1 MTPQPRKKPVHEL
14 TELICEEVSLCDKP
28 SNPGAWVALW
38 KRDNGNDSTRDS
50 GYLHRR
56 IPIRK
61 SKEEKMSFEKV
72 LKAAQDL
79 DQLAVQQVVEA
90 PARIAKIMEE
100 RKCSE
105 AIAKCFAWG
114 REEQEAY
121 ELAKKSD
128 ISRLRAAVDDD
139 DEDDEDQKVS
149 AKVARKVA
157 KLRKDNPSMD
167 YSTAENQVL
176 SSRPKLRA
184 KYYAAVGV
192 PMAGQPPK
200 KRGSMVA
207 A

>member
-1 MTPQPRKKPVHEL
+1 VSKRKHKIEDLVVK
-14 TELICEEVSLCDKP
+14 EVSLCRVP
-28 SNPGAWVALW
+28 ANASINPETGVRTDHSVIAIYKAD
-38 KRDNGNDSTRDS
+38 RDAQKEKQMSKSETFEVILKS
-50 GYLHRR
+50 ASR
-56 IPIRK
+56 I
-61 SKEEKMSFEKV
+61 
-72 LKAAQDL
+72 

-128 ISRLRAAVDDD
+128 ISRLRAALDDD
-139 DEDDEDQKVS
+139 GEEEDDEDQKVS

-157 KLRKDNPSMD
+157 KLREDNPSMD